1 MPSSFKRYLDPQVLK
16 TIFQPLTP
24 DRQEDLVKQLEQV
37 ARDHP
42 QHYRL
47 QVGGLAILG
56 YLYILLIFTGL
67 GLGLW
72 ILRQL
77 CIAFDQEEILSS
89 LYLIALIVALVI
101 LRMFWLTIPK
111 PKGIELTP
119 EMAPHLFKIT
129 QELAQNLQT
138 PPIHQILI
146 IEDLNAA
153 ILQRPRLGI
162 LGWFENTL
170 LLGLPL
176 LQVLSPPQVKAVI
189 AHELGH
195 LSGNHSQFRNWIYR
209 IRRTWLELSGRVD
222 QQDATG
228 WFFKRFFQWYGPFF
242 NAYSF
247 VLARANEYEADQI
260 AAQQAGI
267 NPAAEALIRTNLY
280 GYHWATQTQ
289 IWNSK
294 QAISSA
300 APPAHKIST
309 LLTQIHNLSD
319 QQAQRWY
326 ARALSEETDTEDTHP
341 SLADRL
347 QSLGYAANSQQLP
360 DPLDQTAAQV
370 FLGDQIETI
379 AQQLDQ
385 LWQKEQAQAWQILHE
400 LSKVQAETLRD
411 LGKKSVTQGLT
422 AIEAWKQ
429 AFLLQS
435 LQAEQPIRPLLEAIL
450 RRDPDHGL
458 SHYQLGLM
466 LLKQG
471 DPEGAIHLE
480 KAMDLDPALLIPAGE
495 CLAQHYRARDEKQQV
510 EILEQRIRDHQP
522 IWDQATRER
531 LQISPKDLFKA
542 PELPPNQIQHL
553 RHALSYYPDIR
564 SACLVQKPTQHFPQ
578 RPVLILGIDRQF
590 LPGQGPDRKSDRE
603 VIQELMIRIS
613 LPGDLI
619 VKALDPGTLSLFN
632 ALKQT
637 QGAQIYP

>member
-1 MPSSFKRYLDPQVLK
+1 MQSSLKRYLDPQVLK

-24 DRQEDLVKQLEQV
+24 DRQEDLVKRLEQI

-67 GLGLW
+67 GIGLW

-77 CIAFDQEEILSS
+77 CIAFDQEELLSS
-89 LYLIALIVALVI
+89 LYLIALIVGLVI

-111 PKGIELTP
+111 PKGIQLTPDMAPQLFNMIQELT
-119 EMAPHLFKIT
+119 
-129 QELAQNLQT
+129 QNLQT
-138 PPIHQILI
+138 PPIHRILI

-195 LSGNHSQFRNWIYR
+195 LSGNHSRFRNWIYR

-222 QQDATG
+222 RQDATG
-228 WFFKRFFQWYGPFF
+228 WFFKRFFHWYGPFF

-260 AAQQAGI
+260 AATQAGI

-280 GYHWATQTQ
+280 GYHWSTQAQ
-289 IWNSK
+289 IWSSK
-294 QAISSA
+294 QAANSPE
-300 APPAHKIST
+300 PPAQKISI
-309 LLTQIHNLSD
+309 LLDQIQNLSD

-326 ARALSEETDTEDTHP
+326 AIALSEETDTEDTHP
-341 SLADRL
+341 SLSDRL
-347 QSLGYAANSQQLP
+347 QALGYTTDPQYLP
-360 DPLDQTAAQV
+360 DPLDQIAAQV
-370 FLGDQIETI
+370 FLGDQIQAI

-385 LWQKEQAQAWQILHE
+385 LWQKEQAQTWKILHE
-400 LSKVQAETLRD
+400 LTKVQAETLRD
-411 LGKKSVTQGLT
+411 LGKKSMMQGLT
-422 AIEAWKQ
+422 SMEAWKQ
-429 AFLLQS
+429 AYLLQS
-435 LQAEQPIRPLLEAIL
+435 LQADQPIRPLLESIL

-471 DPEGAIHLE
+471 DPEGAHHLE
-480 KAMDLDPALLIPAGE
+480 KAMELDPALVISAGE
-495 CLAQHYRARDEKQQV
+495 RLAQYYRSRDEKQQV
-510 EILEQRIRDHQP
+510 EIFEKRIRDHQP
-522 IWDQATRER
+522 IWEQAIRAR
-531 LQISPKDLFKA
+531 LQISPRDLFKS
-542 PELPPNQIQHL
+542 PELSPDQIQQIGN
-553 RHALSYYPDIR
+553 ALSYYPDIR
-564 SACLVQKPTQHFPQ
+564 SAYLVQKPIQHFPA
-578 RPVLILGIDRQF
+578 RPVFILGIDRQF
-590 LPGQGPDRKSDRE
+590 LSGQGPDRKSDRE

-619 VKALDPGTLSLFN
+619 IEALDPSTLNLFN
-632 ALKQT
+632 ALKRI
-637 QGAQIYP
+637 QGAQIL